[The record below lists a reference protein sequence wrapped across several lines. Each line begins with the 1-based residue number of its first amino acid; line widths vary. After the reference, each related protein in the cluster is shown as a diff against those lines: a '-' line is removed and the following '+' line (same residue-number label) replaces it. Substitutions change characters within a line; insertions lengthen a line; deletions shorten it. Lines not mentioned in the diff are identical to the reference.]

1 MSIFFGA
8 AFVIASLA
16 AIVTAERAARRIA
29 LPLKVVPVAL
39 LVGALAPRASEGA
52 RAGFVLAGLC
62 LSLAGDV
69 AIAFSFV
76 AGLAA
81 FLVAHVLYI
90 AALGPPLRSVPE
102 QAPAFLPALAVFA
115 GMLALLWR
123 RAGSMRAPVVVYM
136 VVICTMLGRAT
147 ARALVTEPSAA
158 ATLFLA
164 GASLF
169 VISDATIA
177 IDRFVR
183 PVRRAQAW
191 ILATYFA
198 AQALIAS
205 SVLAVQP

>member
-16 AIVTAERAARRIA
+16 AIVTAERAPRRIA
-29 LPLKVVPVAL
+29 LPFKVVPVAL
-39 LVGALAPRASEGA
+39 LVGALAPHASEGA
-52 RAGFVLAGLC
+52 RAGFVLAGLG

-90 AALGPPLRSVPE
+90 AALGPPLRSVAE

-115 GMLALLWR
+115 GMLAVLWR
-123 RAGSMRAPVVVYM
+123 RAGSMRGPVVVYM
-136 VVICTMLGRAT
+136 VVICTMLGRAS

-164 GASLF
+164 GAALF
-169 VISDATIA
+169 VISDAMIA

-183 PVRRAQAW
+183 PMRHVQAW

-198 AQALIAS
+198 AQALIAA